1 MTNQLQNENME
12 TQLLRDSQIFP
23 SEEVLKNVLERD
35 AYEAFDSFMNVITG
49 AEYGLTYE
57 WRYYNDGKS
66 WLCKILHKKKTVM
79 WLSVWDG
86 FFKIS
91 FFFTEKHLEGI
102 AALDIAE
109 NIKEDFCNA
118 KPFGRMIP
126 MVFEINNKKQFPD
139 LLTVAA
145 FKKNLK

>member
-1 MTNQLQNENME
+1 ME
-12 TQLLRDSQIFP
+12 TQLLRDPQIFP
-23 SEEVLKNVLERD
+23 TEDVLKNALEPD
-35 AYEAFDSFMNVITG
+35 AYEVFASFMNVITS

-79 WLSVWDG
+79 WLSVWNG
-86 FFKIS
+86 FLKIS

-109 NIKEDFCNA
+109 NIKEDFCKA
-118 KPFGRMIP
+118 KPIGRLIP
-126 MVFEINNKKQFPD
+126 MLFNINNKKELSD
-139 LLTVAA
+139 VLTVAA
-145 FKKNLK
+145 FKKSLK

>member
-1 MTNQLQNENME
+1 ME
-12 TQLLRDSQIFP
+12 TQLLRDPQIFP
-23 SEEVLKNVLERD
+23 TEDVLKNALEPD
-35 AYEAFDSFMNVITG
+35 AYEVFASFMNVITS

-79 WLSVWDG
+79 WLSVWNG

-109 NIKEDFCNA
+109 NIKEDFCKA
-118 KPFGRMIP
+118 KPIGRLIP
-126 MVFEINNKKQFPD
+126 MLFNINNKKELSD
-139 LLTVAA
+139 VLTVAA
-145 FKKNLK
+145 FKKSLK

>member
-1 MTNQLQNENME
+1 ME
-12 TQLLRDSQIFP
+12 TQLLRDPQIFP
-23 SEEVLKNVLERD
+23 TEDVLKNALEPD
-35 AYEAFDSFMNVITG
+35 AYEVFASFMNVITS

-79 WLSVWDG
+79 WLSVWNG

-109 NIKEDFCNA
+109 NIKEDFCKA
-118 KPFGRMIP
+118 KPIGRLIP
-126 MVFEINNKKQFPD
+126 MLFNINNKKQFPD
-139 LLTVAA
+139 VLTVAA
-145 FKKNLK
+145 FKKSLK

>member
-1 MTNQLQNENME
+1 
-12 TQLLRDSQIFP
+12 
-23 SEEVLKNVLERD
+23 
-35 AYEAFDSFMNVITG
+35 
-49 AEYGLTYE
+49 
-57 WRYYNDGKS
+57 
-66 WLCKILHKKKTVM
+66 M

>member
-1 MTNQLQNENME
+1 ME
-12 TQLLRDSQIFP
+12 TQLLRDPQIFP
-23 SEEVLKNVLERD
+23 TEDVLKNALEPD
-35 AYEAFDSFMNVITG
+35 AYEVFASFMNVITS

-91 FFFTEKHLEGI
+91 FFLLKSIWKESPLWISLKISRRIFVMQNLS
-102 AALDIAE
+102 AE
-109 NIKEDFCNA
+109 
-118 KPFGRMIP
+118 
-126 MVFEINNKKQFPD
+126 
-139 LLTVAA
+139 
-145 FKKNLK
+145 